1 MSALAGRIAAV
12 LVRDLRALG
21 REIAAYPTDAD
32 VWRTAPGVPNS
43 GGTLA
48 LHLTGNIQHFI
59 GAVLGRTGYVRN
71 RDAEFARRDVPR
83 AELQEE
89 VERAIQAV
97 QAGLARLS
105 DADLERDYPLSIVG
119 KTVTTGD
126 YLLHLATHF
135 TYHLGQLD
143 YHRRLS
149 TGQSVTVGTVAPGEL
164 LSARLP
170 SPV

>member
-1 MSALAGRIAAV
+1 VSVLTDRVAAV

-21 REIAAYPTDAD
+21 REIAAYPSDAD

-59 GAVLGRTGYVRN
+59 GAVLGGSGYARN

-97 QAGLARLS
+97 QAGLSRLS
-105 DADLERDYPLSIVG
+105 DADLERDYPLPIAG
-119 KTVTTGD
+119 RTVTTGD

-149 TGQSVTVGTVAPGEL
+149 TGQAVTVGTVSPGEL

-170 SPV
+170 SPA